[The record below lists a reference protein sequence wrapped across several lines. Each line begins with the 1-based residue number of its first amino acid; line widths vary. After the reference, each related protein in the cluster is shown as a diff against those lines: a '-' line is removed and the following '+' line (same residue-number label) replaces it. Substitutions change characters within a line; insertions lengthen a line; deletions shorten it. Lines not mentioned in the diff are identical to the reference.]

1 MELNVGLKI
10 EGKATITVD
19 RADGTTE
26 VYEEHNR
33 LTDYF
38 IDNFM
43 TDHLNLRDGTYYCK
57 LFSSGTE
64 KASKEFESRNLSGTV
79 ATSSYYFPSGTD
91 LGDIDQIKLKE
102 WDGDICS
109 VIDLSTTITIG
120 EYDEFTVE
128 YERSITRGA
137 SSWSG
142 TITGGSKD
150 GTKDINW
157 IATINDAQLA
167 EIASKG
173 FGAMEYFA
181 FYPYAM
187 LGTDNTASDLAND
200 GDSWPNGSN
209 LSKNNI
215 GYSFNYDSDNK
226 ITTLDFGW
234 DTGVGNGSVGEVVVG
249 YENDD
254 GDSGETSFL
263 RVTFNPKLDKTN
275 NFRLYL
281 TFNVQF
287 QRGQ

>member
-19 RADGTTE
+19 RADGTTK

-43 TDHLNLRDGTYYCK
+43 TDYFTLKDGTNECK

-64 KASKEFESRNLSGTV
+64 KASKQYESRNLSGAV
-79 ATSSYYFPSGTD
+79 MTSSYFFSSGTD

-102 WDGDICS
+102 NDDNICS
-109 VIDLSTTITIG
+109 VIDLSTIITIG
-120 EYDEFTVE
+120 EYDELTVE

-173 FGAMEYFA
+173 FGVMKY
-181 FYPYAM
+181 YNPYAM

-249 YENDD
+249 YENDYVTD
-254 GDSGETSFL
+254 GETSFL